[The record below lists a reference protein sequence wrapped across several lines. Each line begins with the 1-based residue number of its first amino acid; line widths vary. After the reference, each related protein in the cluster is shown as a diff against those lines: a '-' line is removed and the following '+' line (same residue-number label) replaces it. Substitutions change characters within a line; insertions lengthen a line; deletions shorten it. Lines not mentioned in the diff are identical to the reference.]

1 MNSSSI
7 SDPSAGSP
15 RAVILAAGRGWRM
28 RALSDTRH
36 KALPDLIANYGS
48 TQGILDQKLAYVL
61 NRTNSSGDPR

>member
-1 MNSSSI
+1 
-7 SDPSAGSP
+7 
-15 RAVILAAGRGWRM
+15 M